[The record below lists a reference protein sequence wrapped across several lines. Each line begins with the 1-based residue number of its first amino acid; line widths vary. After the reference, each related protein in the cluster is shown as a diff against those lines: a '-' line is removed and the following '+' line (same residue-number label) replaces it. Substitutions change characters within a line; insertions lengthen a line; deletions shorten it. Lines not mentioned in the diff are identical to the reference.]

1 MTILKIL
8 QYPDPKLKRKAI
20 PVEDFGEEIQKTI
33 DDMFE
38 THYNADN
45 CAALAATQLDLET
58 PWCITVIDYSEERNQ
73 PQCLVNPK
81 ITKYSGEQ
89 FEVEGCMSVY
99 PNFAREK
106 VKRSMSITVQAQ
118 DRYGKHIEIE
128 ADGFYAKCLQHEIDH
143 LNGLTFVDRLPK
155 VKKDRIL
162 KKVTKAKRE
171 LKNNKTQN

>member
-1 MTILKIL
+1 MAIIKIL
-8 QYPDPKLKRKAI
+8 QYPDPRLKRKAV
-20 PVEDFGEEIQKTI
+20 PVEHFGEEIQKII

-58 PWCITVIDYSEERNQ
+58 AWRITVIDYSEEKDQ
-73 PQCLVNPK
+73 PQCLVNPR
-81 ITKYSGEQ
+81 IIKYSGEQ

-106 VKRSMSITVQAQ
+106 VKRAMSVTVQAQ
-118 DRYGKHIEIE
+118 DRHGKHIEIE

-143 LNGLTFVDRLPK
+143 LDGLTFVDRLPK
-155 VKKDRIL
+155 IKKNRIL

-171 LKNNKTQN
+171 LKNNKTQT